1 MKQKVN
7 YPLFPEW
14 NTEEII
20 QMCAF
25 YSAVE
30 KAYYKGVQRE
40 EFSSCYKNFLKVE
53 PMKMGQKQV
62 EREFKKETGLDI
74 YQVIKACC
82 DNPNQKIIKIK
93 SR

>member
-40 EFSSCYKNFLKVE
+40 EFSSCYKNFLKR
-53 PMKMGQKQV
+53 K
-62 EREFKKETGLDI
+62 EFSATSYNDKKTP
-74 YQVIKACC
+74 AF
-82 DNPNQKIIKIK
+82 
-93 SR
+93 